1 MPAVRGLEWRI
12 RSDKLRRPS
21 VGNTKGKPLELPD
34 PIIESVITYVH
45 WLDRGTLSLIRVAAS
60 DGFIPSDAAIDE
72 LFRKIVAPHSALIG

>member
-1 MPAVRGLEWRI
+1 MC
-12 RSDKLRRPS
+12 
-21 VGNTKGKPLELPD
+21 N
-34 PIIESVITYVH
+34 